1 MNEPSVERVVVDAS
15 PEEIWSI
22 LEDPAALGRVLPDA
36 ESVVADGPNQVR
48 VVLASRVAF
57 MTVRADLVGRYLE
70 ADPPRHLR
78 LVLDGAARGVPGEIH
93 ASIPFDLRP
102 LATAGTL
109 APARTEVRYAV
120 GLELTGRLASMA
132 GPMIRRQIPEQV
144 AALVRNVER
153 EAIRRRTA

>member
-1 MNEPSVERVVVDAS
+1 MTEPSVERVVVEAS
-15 PEEIWSI
+15 PDEIWAI
-22 LEDPAALGRVLPDA
+22 LEDPAALARVLPDA
-36 ESVVADGPNQVR
+36 ESVAADGSDQVR

-70 ADPPRHLR
+70 AQPPRHLR
-78 LVLDGAARGVPGEIH
+78 LALDGTARGVPGEIH

-102 LATAGTL
+102 LEPG
-109 APARTEVRYAV
+109 RTEVRYAV

-132 GPMIRRQIPEQV
+132 GPMIRRQIPDQV

-153 EAIRRRTA
+153 EAIRRRSV